1 MAIRSPRPLCKGITD
16 SHDQSADWSRNDTQI
31 LSASVIAKPVRTL
44 TVGSE
49 LSAAGG
55 RGSEVSEWP
64 RSKFPASAVRQRR
77 NFGHRNRIIGPYGWE
92 HAGMSL
98 GTNGGMDMKKCG
110 YCGKEV
116 KGELDFC
123 SDGCEKSY
131 KDENEKDE
139 RRIKYFAGGI
149 VLGLLVIAV
158 SAFTKSVFMVGIGII
173 IMGIVEF
180 LLPFTTPETIA
191 FLGYKRAK
199 TAGRIAGIVLI
210 AVGIWVGLI

>member
-1 MAIRSPRPLCKGITD
+1 
-16 SHDQSADWSRNDTQI
+16 
-31 LSASVIAKPVRTL
+31 
-44 TVGSE
+44 
-49 LSAAGG
+49 
-55 RGSEVSEWP
+55 
-64 RSKFPASAVRQRR
+64 
-77 NFGHRNRIIGPYGWE
+77 
-92 HAGMSL
+92 
-98 GTNGGMDMKKCG
+98 MKKCG

-149 VLGLLVIAV
+149 FLGLLVIAV
-158 SAFTKSVFMVGIGII
+158 SAFTKSVFMVGIGVI
-173 IMGIVEF
+173 IMGIVVF

>member
-1 MAIRSPRPLCKGITD
+1 M
-16 SHDQSADWSRNDTQI
+16 W
-31 LSASVIAKPVRTL
+31 
-44 TVGSE
+44 
-49 LSAAGG
+49 
-55 RGSEVSEWP
+55 
-64 RSKFPASAVRQRR
+64 ASAPTEGYKELGGAGDREGR
-77 NFGHRNRIIGPYGWE
+77 PYGWE

-116 KGELDFC
+116 KDELDFC

-158 SAFTKSVFMVGIGII
+158 SAFTKSVFMVGIGVI
-173 IMGIVEF
+173 IMGIVVF

-191 FLGYKRAK
+191 FLGYKKAK

>member
-1 MAIRSPRPLCKGITD
+1 MKCGTTGGQSRPPLRMGYKG
-16 SHDQSADWSRNDTQI
+16 HGRRAD
-31 LSASVIAKPVRTL
+31 
-44 TVGSE
+44 VG
-49 LSAAGG
+49 
-55 RGSEVSEWP
+55 
-64 RSKFPASAVRQRR
+64 
-77 NFGHRNRIIGPYGWE
+77 IGPYGWE
-92 HAGMSL
+92 HAAMSL

-116 KGELDFC
+116 KDELDFC

-158 SAFTKSVFMVGIGII
+158 SAFTKSVFMVGIGVI

>member
-1 MAIRSPRPLCKGITD
+1 MWSERGERIATGAERP
-16 SHDQSADWSRNDTQI
+16 RNDTVTRSVWSGRTES
-31 LSASVIAKPVRTL
+31 SAPTEGYK
-44 TVGSE
+44 E
-49 LSAAGG
+49 LGGAGDREG
-55 RGSEVSEWP
+55 R
-64 RSKFPASAVRQRR
+64 
-77 NFGHRNRIIGPYGWE
+77 PYGWE

-116 KGELDFC
+116 KDELDFC

-158 SAFTKSVFMVGIGII
+158 SAFTKSVFMVGIGVI

-199 TAGRIAGIVLI
+199 TAGRIAGIALI

>member
-1 MAIRSPRPLCKGITD
+1 M
-16 SHDQSADWSRNDTQI
+16 
-31 LSASVIAKPVRTL
+31 
-44 TVGSE
+44 E
-49 LSAAGG
+49 
-55 RGSEVSEWP
+55 
-64 RSKFPASAVRQRR
+64 
-77 NFGHRNRIIGPYGWE
+77 
-92 HAGMSL
+92 
-98 GTNGGMDMKKCG
+98 KCG

-158 SAFTKSVFMVGIGII
+158 SAFTKSVFMVGIGVI
-173 IMGIVEF
+173 IMGIVVF

>member
-1 MAIRSPRPLCKGITD
+1 MQAALRPRKGF
-16 SHDQSADWSRNDTQI
+16 QNLGFGGV
-31 LSASVIAKPVRTL
+31 LSS
-44 TVGSE
+44 
-49 LSAAGG
+49 LSFAVERKGAAGG
-55 RGSEVSEWP
+55 STEILDTATGS
-64 RSKFPASAVRQRR
+64 SAPTEGYKELGGAGDREGR
-77 NFGHRNRIIGPYGWE
+77 PYGWE

-98 GTNGGMDMKKCG
+98 GTNGGIDMKKCG

-158 SAFTKSVFMVGIGII
+158 SAFTKSVFMVGIGVI
-173 IMGIVEF
+173 IMGIVVF

>member
-1 MAIRSPRPLCKGITD
+1 
-16 SHDQSADWSRNDTQI
+16 
-31 LSASVIAKPVRTL
+31 
-44 TVGSE
+44 
-49 LSAAGG
+49 
-55 RGSEVSEWP
+55 
-64 RSKFPASAVRQRR
+64 
-77 NFGHRNRIIGPYGWE
+77 
-92 HAGMSL
+92 
-98 GTNGGMDMKKCG
+98 MKKCG

-158 SAFTKSVFMVGIGII
+158 SAFTKSVFMVGIGVI
-173 IMGIVEF
+173 IMGIVVF

-191 FLGYKRAK
+191 FWGTKGQRPQAELRG
-199 TAGRIAGIVLI
+199 
-210 AVGIWVGLI
+210 

>member
-1 MAIRSPRPLCKGITD
+1 MECGGSP
-16 SHDQSADWSRNDTQI
+16 
-31 LSASVIAKPVRTL
+31 
-44 TVGSE
+44 
-49 LSAAGG
+49 GG
-55 RGSEVSEWP
+55 VEP
-64 RSKFPASAVRQRR
+64 R
-77 NFGHRNRIIGPYGWE
+77 PYGWE

-98 GTNGGMDMKKCG
+98 GTNRGMDMKKCG

-158 SAFTKSVFMVGIGII
+158 SAFTKSVFMVGIGVI
-173 IMGIVEF
+173 IMGIVVF

>member
-1 MAIRSPRPLCKGITD
+1 
-16 SHDQSADWSRNDTQI
+16 
-31 LSASVIAKPVRTL
+31 
-44 TVGSE
+44 
-49 LSAAGG
+49 
-55 RGSEVSEWP
+55 
-64 RSKFPASAVRQRR
+64 
-77 NFGHRNRIIGPYGWE
+77 
-92 HAGMSL
+92 
-98 GTNGGMDMKKCG
+98 MDMKKCG

-139 RRIKYFAGGI
+139 HRIKYFAGGI

-158 SAFTKSVFMVGIGII
+158 SAFTKSVFMVGIGVI
-173 IMGIVEF
+173 IMGIVVF

-199 TAGRIAGIVLI
+199 IAGRIAGIVLI

>member
-1 MAIRSPRPLCKGITD
+1 MPRA
-16 SHDQSADWSRNDTQI
+16 QSALAMTPLQE
-31 LSASVIAKPVRTL
+31 ACGAGVRPYGWVTRG
-44 TVGSE
+44 TVERADVG
-49 LSAAGG
+49 
-55 RGSEVSEWP
+55 
-64 RSKFPASAVRQRR
+64 
-77 NFGHRNRIIGPYGWE
+77 IGPYGWE

-158 SAFTKSVFMVGIGII
+158 SAFTKSVFMVGIGVI